1 MVKEGRGHAQTHPL
15 YCRAHAHEE
24 GAQQGPIKLLYLPLI
39 VVEWRDFAPITA
51 SRGRWGRV
59 GGRQEGT
66 GELATIGL
74 QDLDLTEKW
83 RDGER
88 REKISNGGE
97 GEWNRSEPLYIEV
110 NIFLGPRDFG

>member
-1 MVKEGRGHAQTHPL
+1 
-15 YCRAHAHEE
+15 
-24 GAQQGPIKLLYLPLI
+24 
-39 VVEWRDFAPITA
+39 VEWRDSAPITA

-59 GGRQEGT
+59 GGRREGT

-83 RDGER
+83 RDRER

-97 GEWNRSEPLYIEV
+97 GEWNISKPLYIEV
-110 NIFLGPRDFG
+110 NIFLGPRDLG